1 MRRKAHVSGAAALL
15 AALLTACTTGSSGEG
30 RVDDA
35 NPGGSQTAARTA
47 EPGRYRTLPD
57 ACAAVPEDTLSSLL
71 PGIRQIADTDA
82 RAAAY
87 EGEPTLTFDTDRK
100 VGCRWSGSSTE
111 AVHHLFV
118 DLERVVSYD
127 TAVSDD
133 DQARALFTGEK
144 LAADI
149 AEPSAAAD
157 ESPQGTASASPDDAS
172 TSPSPLTDTSASAA
186 SASAADTMSA
196 IPTPSELQPRTLDG
210 LGDEAFV
217 DDSLDSA
224 GTAERRTVTVAFRTS
239 NVIVTVEYVE
249 QSTTPTAV
257 PDSEELQDR
266 ARKLAALLADALGG

>member
-35 NPGGSQTAARTA
+35 NPGGSRTATRTA

-57 ACAAVPEDTLSSLL
+57 ACAAVPQDTLSGLL

-87 EGEPTLTFDTDRK
+87 DGEPTLTFDTDRK
-100 VGCRWSGSSTE
+100 VGCRWTGSSTE

-172 TSPSPLTDTSASAA
+172 TAPSPLTDTSASAA
-186 SASAADTMSA
+186 DTTSA

-266 ARKLAALLADALGG
+266 ARKVAALLDDALGG